1 MDKNIIINKRIKKD
15 IKTLEEKNML
25 FTILDANSI
34 EVNLTGPDKTPY
46 KYGIWTIKIMYPIEY
61 PFKSPS
67 VGFLNKIYHPN
78 VDLNSGSICLNVLN
92 TNWSPIY
99 TTMHILDTFLPQLLT
114 YPNPDDPLNQD
125 AANMLNMD
133 KDSYNKFV
141 SKFISFNNWKNSNVK
156 I

>member
-1 MDKNIIINKRIKKD
+1 
-15 IKTLEEKNML
+15 
-25 FTILDANSI
+25 
-34 EVNLTGPDKTPY
+34 
-46 KYGIWTIKIMYPIEY
+46 
-61 PFKSPS
+61 
-67 VGFLNKIYHPN
+67 
-78 VDLNSGSICLNVLN
+78 
-92 TNWSPIY
+92 
-99 TTMHILDTFLPQLLT
+99 MHILDTFLPQLLT